1 MVPRVRIV
9 EHLDGDALE
18 AFGSLD
24 RRHIH
29 ERLSGDLL
37 KGSLDHLPPVPPA
50 AAGRVREVLV
60 GFGDGHGGRRAT
72 RRHGG
77 GERHRHQRAKTQS
90 QPSHIHGGLHPDSV
104 RAPPYH
110 KSLRRA
116 RPAPRAR
123 ARISNARLAFPS
135 RHLG

>member
-1 MVPRVRIV
+1 MVTRVGIV
-9 EHLDGDALE
+9 EHLDGYALDT
-18 AFGSLD
+18 FGSLD

-72 RRHGG
+72 RRQGCD
-77 GERHRHQRAKTQS
+77 ERDRHQRSKTKS
-90 QPSHIHGGLHPDSV
+90 QPTRMHGGLHSDSV

-110 KSLRRA
+110 NSVGRA
-116 RPAPRAR
+116 RPGPRSR
-123 ARISNARLAFPS
+123 TKFSRARLAFPS